1 MRPITQ
7 CVLAASLAL
16 FATATF
22 GQAQAQKYPD
32 RPVRVVVPYPA
43 GGPTDA
49 IARLVAQKLSEKN
62 GVQFYIENIGGAG
75 ATIGIANAAK
85 GAPDGYT
92 LLLTTQD
99 VVVQPVLRAKVPF
112 DPFKNFAPVSL
123 IVSGPELIVVNPS
136 VPAKS
141 MKELLALIKADPDKY
156 NYATPGFGTTPHLVG
171 EHLFKI
177 THGLKVAHV
186 PFQGGA
192 AAVQATL
199 AGQTQIFMNVV
210 PTVAPYIKDG
220 KLRPLAVV
228 SKTRSRFFP
237 DVPTL
242 EEVGIP
248 KHESLYWVAAL
259 FPAGTP
265 KDKVDF
271 LQRQIAEIL
280 KQPDMQER
288 LTTLGFDAAPGT
300 PEELGKFMRAEFDK
314 WDSVV
319 RATGI
324 KID

>member
-1 MRPITQ
+1 MM
-7 CVLAASLAL
+7 AALLAL
-16 FATATF
+16 ATAAIP
-22 GQAQAQKYPD
+22 GQAHAQKYPD
-32 RPVRVVVPYPA
+32 RPVRLVVPYPA

-49 IARLVAQKLSEKN
+49 IARLVAQKLSEKV
-62 GVQFYIENIGGAG
+62 GVQFYIENIAGAG
-75 ATIGIANAAK
+75 ATIGIGNVAK
-85 GAPDGYT
+85 AAPDGYT
-92 LLLTTQD
+92 ALLTTQD
-99 VVVQPVLRAKVPF
+99 VVVQAVLRAKVPF
-112 DPFKNFAPVSL
+112 NPFKSFVPVAL
-123 IVSGPELIVVNPS
+123 VVSGPELIVVNPS
-136 VPAKS
+136 VPAKD
-141 MKELLALIKADPDKY
+141 MKELIALLKANPGKY

-171 EHLFKI
+171 ENLFKI
-177 THGLKVAHV
+177 SQGLNVTHV

-192 AAVQATL
+192 PAVQATL
-199 AGQTQIFMNVV
+199 AGHTQIFMNVV

-271 LQRQIAEIL
+271 LHGQIAEIL
-280 KQPDMQER
+280 KQPDIQER
-288 LTTLGFDAAPGT
+288 LNTLGFDAAPST
-300 PEELGKFMRAEFDK
+300 PDELAKFMKAEFDK